1 MAKRELSPDQKKQI
15 LAEFKAHPNIEYLTQ
30 LAFNDKLLDGRSW
43 QGKLVAA
50 FLVEQNLNYRTT
62 KFQKREP
69 VRELT
74 DDDKQY
80 IITAI
85 QNGDSIIDVTRV
97 IFKDDNIKRLSG
109 EWRKVQAYCEVSG
122 VSSQNEEDEVALG
135 VYQAPRELARL
146 VNIVNGALGT
156 KIEADK
162 VSGKYK
168 NYFDKLRTNLE
179 NSRLKRIINGYE
191 SKKDRDLFV
200 DEFVRLTFEK
210 PDLTPDELNLY
221 MQIVRDS
228 ISLEVLETKIN
239 KMNQMFMDIEEAGEL
254 NQRFSENLKACVDE
268 KNQVTK
274 RIADT
279 TKKLQGD
286 RGERLKNQGRDDYSF
301 LSIVRAFQEEEERRE
316 MLRQAEMERLA
327 AEQEVDRL
335 ASLEEWRARIL
346 GIYRDDVV

>member
-1 MAKRELSPDQKKQI
+1 MAKRELTEDQKKQI
-15 LAEFKAHPNIEYLTQ
+15 LAEFKEHPNIEYLTQ
-30 LAFNDKLLDGRSW
+30 SAFNDKGLDGRSW
-43 QGKLVAA
+43 QGKLVAT
-50 FLVEQNLNYRTT
+50 FLVEQKLNYKTT

-69 VRELT
+69 VRDLT
-74 DDDKQY
+74 DDDKLY
-80 IITAI
+80 VISAI
-85 QNGDSIIDVTRV
+85 QNGENILNVARIIY
-97 IFKDDNIKRLSG
+97 KDDNIKRLSA
-109 EWRKVQAYCEVSG
+109 EWRRVQAYCEVAG

-168 NYFDKLRTNLE
+168 NYFDKLRVNLE

-191 SKKDRDLFV
+191 SRKDRDLFV

-286 RGERLKNQGRDDYSF
+286 RGERLKNQGRDDYTF
-301 LSIVRAFQEEEERRE
+301 LSIVRAFQEEDERRE

-327 AEQEVDRL
+327 AETEVDRL

-346 GIYRDDVV
+346 GIYREDVV

>member
-1 MAKRELSPDQKKQI
+1 MAKRELSEDQKKQI
-15 LAEFKAHPNIEYLTQ
+15 LAEFREHPNIEYLTQ
-30 LAFNDKLLDGRSW
+30 SAFNDKLLDGRSW

-50 FLVEQNLNYRTT
+50 FLVEQNLNYKTT

-135 VYQAPRELARL
+135 VYQAPRELSRL
-146 VNIVNGALGT
+146 VNLVNEALGT
-156 KIEADK
+156 TIQAETI
-162 VSGKYK
+162 SGKYK
-168 NYFDKLRTNLE
+168 ACFEKLKINLGTKRTRCILD
-179 NSRLKRIINGYE
+179 SYE

-200 DEFVRLTFEK
+200 DEFIRLTFDK
-210 PDLTPDELNLY
+210 PDLTPDEINLY
-221 MQIVRDS
+221 LQVIRDS
-228 ISLEVLETKIN
+228 ISLEVLEKKIN

-268 KNQVTK
+268 KDKITK
-274 RIADT
+274 RIADR
-279 TKKLQGD
+279 TKDLQGQ
-286 RGERLKNQGRDDYSF
+286 RSRKIENQQKDETSF
-301 LSIVRAFQEEEERRE
+301 ISLVLMAQEEEERKN
-316 MLRQAEMERLA
+316 MLRLAELQRA
-327 AEQEVDRL
+327 AISEEASRFESLDEWTCRVMGVSKEEV
-335 ASLEEWRARIL
+335 I
-346 GIYRDDVV
+346 

>member
-1 MAKRELSPDQKKQI
+1 MAKRELSDDQKKQI
-15 LAEFKAHPNIEYLTQ
+15 LAEFKEHPNIEYLTQ
-30 LAFNDKLLDGRSW
+30 SAFGDKNLDGRSW
-43 QGKLVAA
+43 QGKLVAT
-50 FLVEQNLNYRTT
+50 FLVEQNLNYKTT

-69 VRELT
+69 VRDLT
-74 DDDKQY
+74 DDDKLY
-80 IITAI
+80 AISAI
-85 QNGDSIIDVTRV
+85 QNGENILNVARIIY
-97 IFKDDNIKRLSG
+97 KDDNIKRLSA
-109 EWRKVQAYCEVSG
+109 EWRRVQAYCEVAG
-122 VSSQNEEDEVALG
+122 VTSQNEEDEVALG

-156 KIEADK
+156 KIEAEK

-168 NYFDKLRTNLE
+168 AYFDKLRVNLD
-179 NSRLKRIINGYE
+179 NSKLKRILNAYE

-221 MQIVRDS
+221 MQIVRDG
-228 ISLEVLETKIN
+228 ISLEVLEGKIN
-239 KMNQMFMDIEEAGEL
+239 KMNQMFMDIEEASEL

-286 RGERLKNQGRDDYSF
+286 RGERLKNQGRDEVSF
-301 LSIVRAFQEEEERRE
+301 LNIVQLAQEEQERKN
-316 MLRQAEMERLA
+316 MLRLAELQRAAISEEANRL
-327 AEQEVDRL
+327 ESLDDFVCRIMGVSKEEV
-335 ASLEEWRARIL
+335 I
-346 GIYRDDVV
+346 

>member
-1 MAKRELSPDQKKQI
+1 MEKKLTDAQKKLI
-15 LAEFKAHPNIEYLTQ
+15 LDNFKDHPNIEYLTQ
-30 LAFNDKLLDGRSW
+30 LVFENDKLDGRSW

-50 FLVEQNLNYRTT
+50 FLVEQKLNYKTT

-85 QNGDSIIDVTRV
+85 QNGDTIVNVARI
-97 IFKDDNIKRLSG
+97 IFKDDSLKRLSA
-109 EWRKVQAYCEVSG
+109 EWRRVQTYCEVAG
-122 VSSQNEEDEVALG
+122 LSSLNDEDEVAIG
-135 VYQAPRELARL
+135 VYQAPRELIKL

-156 KIEADK
+156 KIEVDK

-168 NYFDKLRTNLE
+168 AYFDKLKINLD
-179 NSRLKRIINGYE
+179 NSKLKRILNAYE
-191 SKKDRDLFV
+191 SKKDRELFV

-221 MQIVRDS
+221 MQIVRDG
-228 ISLEVLETKIN
+228 ISLEVLEAKIN
-239 KMNQMFMDIEEAGEL
+239 KMNQMFMDIEEASEL

-286 RGERLKNQGRDDYSF
+286 RGERLKNQGRDEVSF
-301 LSIVRAFQEEEERRE
+301 LNIVQLAQEELERKN
-316 MLRQAEMERLA
+316 MLRLAELQRAAISEEANRL
-327 AEQEVDRL
+327 ENLDDFVCRIMGVSKEEV
-335 ASLEEWRARIL
+335 I
-346 GIYRDDVV
+346 